1 MQSLE
6 LKLPPPIVAAIC
18 GLGMWFLP
26 TFPISDSFVFMF
38 FALLL
43 VLSGIAIA
51 ILGLVSFR
59 VARTTFH
66 PTLTD
71 KTTALVTSGVYKFTR
86 NPMYLGM
93 LLVLTGI
100 GFYLNNWLAFSFC
113 IGFVGYITRFQIKP
127 EEAFLAEL
135 FPQAF
140 PEYQARVRRWI

>member
-1 MQSLE
+1 MQALE
-6 LKLPPPIVAAIC
+6 VKLPPPIVAVIC
-18 GLGMWFLP
+18 GMGMWLLP
-26 TFPISDSFVFMF
+26 AVPISGSINLTFL
-38 FALLL
+38 ALLFA
-43 VLSGIAIA
+43 LSGIVTA
-51 ILGLVSFR
+51 ILGLISFR
-59 VARTTFH
+59 MAHTTFH

-93 LLVLTGI
+93 LLVLIGV

-113 IGFVGYITRFQIKP
+113 IGFVNYITRFQIKP

-140 PEYQARVRRWI
+140 PEYQTRVRRWI